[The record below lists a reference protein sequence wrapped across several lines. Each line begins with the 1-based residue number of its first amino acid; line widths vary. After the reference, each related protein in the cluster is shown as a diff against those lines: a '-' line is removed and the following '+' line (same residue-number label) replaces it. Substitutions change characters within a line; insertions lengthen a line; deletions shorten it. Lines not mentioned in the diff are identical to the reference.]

1 MDNAELPK
9 MSIDW
14 EMPLQFN
21 IKALRPDRVKTS
33 CLVVWVYENHDLTRS
48 AEIVDRA
55 SGGRIRAILQMGDFS
70 GKVGQSRLLY
80 GISGILA
87 ERVLVVG
94 LGKNKSIKAR
104 LWIENLQSAVKALVD
119 TGAKDAH
126 LCAAEIPVEHRNL
139 EWKAQQFVAIAT
151 GTLYQFRKLGSVQTR
166 VPELKKLTLGLLTS
180 GVSTAANRGI
190 RQGSAIAAGMSLAKD
205 LGNLPG
211 NICTP
216 AYIAEQAIK
225 LGKHHKFPVQVMEQG
240 EMEKL
245 GMGALLSV
253 CKGTRQPAKFI
264 VLRYWGAGHHQNP
277 VVLVGKGITF
287 DSGGISLKPGA
298 GMDEMKYDMCGAA
311 SVLGTL
317 SALAEM
323 RLKMNVIGLIP
334 ATENMPGSA
343 ASKPG
348 DIVTSM
354 SGKTIEIL
362 NTDAEGRLILCDA
375 LTYAERFNPALV
387 IDIATLTGACIV
399 ALGHICSGVFSNNDA
414 LARELVAAGEFASDR
429 AWQLPLSDEYQEDL
443 QSNFADMAN
452 VGGRAA
458 GSITAAAFLSRY
470 ASKFDWAH
478 IDIAGTAWVSGKQ
491 KGATGRP
498 VPLLVNFLLDR
509 ARKH

>member
-1 MDNAELPK
+1 ME
-9 MSIDW
+9 
-14 EMPLQFN
+14 FN
-21 IKALRPDRVKTS
+21 IKALRADRIKTS
-33 CLVVWVYENHDLTRS
+33 CLVVCVYEDHQLTTS

-55 SGGRIRAILQMGDFS
+55 SDGLIRDVLRMGDLS
-70 GKVGQSRLLY
+70 GKAGQSRLLY
-80 GISGILA
+80 GVPGVLA

-94 LGKNKSIKAR
+94 LGKNEKTKAK
-104 LWIENLQSAVKALVD
+104 LWIDNLQSAVKSVLD

-126 LCAAEIPVEHRNL
+126 LCLAEIPVENCNL
-139 EWKAQQFVAIAT
+139 EWKARQFAVVAA
-151 GTLYQFRKLGSVQTR
+151 GTLYQFQKLKSIQAPVR
-166 VPELKKLTLGLLTS
+166 PLKKLTLGVPS
-180 GVSTAANRGI
+180 GGESTAADRGI
-190 RQGSAIAAGMSLAKD
+190 RHGTAIAAGMDFAKD

-211 NICTP
+211 NVCTP
-216 AYIAEQAIK
+216 SYIAEQAVK
-225 LGKHHKFPVQVMEQG
+225 LGKHFKFPVQVLEHG
-240 EMEKL
+240 DMEKL

-253 CKGTRQPAKFI
+253 SKGSRQPAKFI
-264 VLRYWGAGHHQNP
+264 VLRYSGAGRHQKP
-277 VVLVGKGITF
+277 IVLIGKGITF

-317 SALAEM
+317 RALAEM
-323 RLKMNVIGLIP
+323 RLKVNVIGLVP
-334 ATENMPGSA
+334 ATENMPDGA

-354 SGKTIEIL
+354 SGQTIEIL

-375 LTYAERFNPALV
+375 LTYSERFDPALV

-399 ALGHICSGVFSNNDA
+399 ALGHVCSGIFSNNEA
-414 LARELVAAGEFASDR
+414 LARKLVAAGEVACDR
-429 AWQLPLSDEYQEDL
+429 AWQLPLWEEYQEDL
-443 QSNFADMAN
+443 KSNFADMAN

-478 IDIAGTAWVSGKQ
+478 IDIAGTAWLSGKQ

-498 VPLLVNFLLDR
+498 VPLLVNFLNDQ
-509 ARKH
+509 AKKQ